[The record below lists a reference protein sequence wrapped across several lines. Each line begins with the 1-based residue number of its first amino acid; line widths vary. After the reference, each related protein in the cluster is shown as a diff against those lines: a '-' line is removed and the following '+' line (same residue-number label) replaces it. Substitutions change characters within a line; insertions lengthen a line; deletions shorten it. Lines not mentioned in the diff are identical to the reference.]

1 MVSLWKSLLVR
12 VVMAEVKNIEQVIM
26 IGHDEEGNEVLFNFK
41 NINNCMVINQKFN
54 SFGCR
59 SYDVEFHANEHWIT
73 FQGEDLYPSMGMY
86 ARETKE
92 SPAEA
97 TETSFYDRD
106 GGLREISW

>member
-12 VVMAEVKNIEQVIM
+12 VVMAKVKNIEQVIM

-41 NINNCMVINQKFN
+41 DIDNCMLINQRFN
-54 SFGCR
+54 SFGGK
-59 SYDVEFHANEHWIT
+59 SYDVEFHANKHWIT
-73 FQGEDLYPSMGMY
+73 FQDEELYPSMEMY

-97 TETSFYDRD
+97 KENSFYDKD
-106 GGLREISW
+106 GGLKEISW